1 MFWGRRVR
9 LGIIFFIGIVNWLGY
24 CKVCLYWIN
33 RDYFNLD
40 SMMVNFLTFNNN
52 LMEMFLW
59 KKIVCYNLLEILFLD
74 KRYFI
79 IDSDF
84 KYLCDFLYKYFK
96 IIKDI
101 GIFVVVVCMIFKES
115 DMN

>member
-1 MFWGRRVR
+1 
-9 LGIIFFIGIVNWLGY
+9 
-24 CKVCLYWIN
+24 
-33 RDYFNLD
+33 
-40 SMMVNFLTFNNN
+40 MVNFLMFNDN

-59 KKIVCYNLLEILFLD
+59 KKIVCYNLLEILFMD

-84 KYLCDFLYKYFK
+84 KYLCDFLYIIYFK

-115 DMN
+115 GMN

>member
-1 MFWGRRVR
+1 M
-9 LGIIFFIGIVNWLGY
+9 
-24 CKVCLYWIN
+24 
-33 RDYFNLD
+33 
-40 SMMVNFLTFNNN
+40 
-52 LMEMFLW
+52 
-59 KKIVCYNLLEILFLD
+59 D

-84 KYLCDFLYKYFK
+84 KYLCDFLYIIYFK

>member
-1 MFWGRRVR
+1 
-9 LGIIFFIGIVNWLGY
+9 
-24 CKVCLYWIN
+24 
-33 RDYFNLD
+33 
-40 SMMVNFLTFNNN
+40 MMVNFLTINNN